1 MKIGVAGRE
10 GGQQGVN
17 SVQVLG
23 DGGAMVT
30 RVRNRDFGI
39 FVGGADIGT
48 PMFRGRG
55 TGVRNRD
62 FENGQKGADMLW
74 DNESGVASD
83 NLVGVRMVAMI
94 RKKHGS
100 TPPKGP
106 TTGLWRLRG
115 EGDGCTYRS
124 LGPQLQNARCRVEG
138 IDQPKKAE
146 AGIAAEWALSNK
158 TKNRLAHVYNGNG
171 TNIERLEQQIEK
183 VTKDIEK
190 VEGDI
195 EAVLKNRRAIR
206 TGQGQGRTAALY
218 GENFFWKNEDELKA
232 EEEQLRKEK
241 EQLREKENLLL
252 AQQQQASASSE
263 PEPKRLRLEPS
274 GETEDSRKPVEV
286 THLTPLAEMKVVPT
300 SEPKFVGIKWLDATF
315 SEAKELFDT
324 RDLPKGKYRKPP
336 IVISR
341 FSRGGKTRALEELG
355 KRFSDTVPVIFV
367 SFNDATPL
375 SGDEQNAFEAVLS
388 RIGWAAVK
396 GEVREGLTGMTKFD

>member
-1 MKIGVAGRE
+1 MFCDQLYVHGFKETEDIIMIMRADSGKIASLSLV
-10 GGQQGVN
+10 
-17 SVQVLG
+17 S
-23 DGGAMVT
+23 
-30 RVRNRDFGI
+30 
-39 FVGGADIGT
+39 FVSSIV
-48 PMFRGRG
+48 FHSL
-55 TGVRNRD
+55 
-62 FENGQKGADMLW
+62 Q
-74 DNESGVASD
+74 VASD

-158 TKNRLAHVYNGNG
+158 TKNRLAHAYHGNG